1 VLYWR
6 MKKNKAPTVSNEDL
20 IAAWL
25 KTNTAKK
32 FELGQVTPK
41 EEQVG
46 YGFGRPRPKR
56 KSTNI
61 D

>member
-1 VLYWR
+1 
-6 MKKNKAPTVSNEDL
+6 MKKKLTKAPVQSNADL
-20 IAAWL
+20 IANWL
-25 KTNTAKK
+25 KTNSPTKLA
-32 FELGQVTPK
+32 LGQVTPK

>member
-1 VLYWR
+1 
-6 MKKNKAPTVSNEDL
+6 MKKKSSTAPVLSNEEL
-20 IAAWL
+20 IAQWL

-32 FELGQVTPK
+32 FEMGEVTPK
-41 EEQVG
+41 EDQVG

>member
-1 VLYWR
+1 
-6 MKKNKAPTVSNEDL
+6 MKKKLTKTPTISNAEL
-20 IAAWL
+20 IENWL
-25 KTNTAKK
+25 KTNSPTRLAI
-32 FELGQVTPK
+32 GQLTPK
-41 EEQVG
+41 EDQVG